1 MSKLKS
7 KRLIVMMFERFRGN
21 KPIVLISA
29 RIHPGGW
36 MIVELMMFRNAKFSY
51 NEWND
56 KVFIGQVSINFSVN
70 KTLTDKMLELT
81 SSGNTSFLN

>member
-1 MSKLKS
+1 
-7 KRLIVMMFERFRGN
+7 
-21 KPIVLISA
+21 
-29 RIHPGGW
+29 